1 MCSAPS
7 GSYGGLGVCDDTE
20 HTGNP
25 MLAVGW
31 RGCDD
36 RPRGRRN
43 CHHVDLH
50 DADGDRHRAGG
61 AGDAGDGS
69 TGSGK

>member
-7 GSYGGLGVCDDTE
+7 GSYGGRAVRNDTE
-20 HTGNP
+20 HTGNT
-25 MLAVGW
+25 MLALGR

-43 CHHVDLH
+43 GGNVDLH
-50 DADGDRHRAGG
+50 DADGD
-61 AGDAGDGS
+61 
-69 TGSGK
+69 